1 MPDLIHILIVE
12 DDADFSFLIKNMI
25 DKDEQMEA
33 VGCAFN
39 RQDAV
44 EMACRLQ
51 PDIVL
56 MDLNLSSVHLDGI
69 EASREI
75 RLLTDAKVI
84 ILTAFEDPQITIEAC
99 KNSFACAYVFKNQFS
114 ILPDTIR
121 KAASGPTP
129 QEYMINSLIL
139 SDLSVAERSVF
150 LMMMGEDVK
159 LRSTAKTIYN
169 QTAGLLKKLN
179 LRSEGELRHLFR
191 GVGESKVY
199 NKGM

>member
-1 MPDLIHILIVE
+1 MSDLIRILIVE

-25 DKDEQMEA
+25 SKETQMET

-39 RQDAV
+39 HQDAID
-44 EMACRLQ
+44 MACRLK

-69 EASREI
+69 ETSRDI

-84 ILTAFEDPQITIEAC
+84 ILTAFEDPQITIDAC
-99 KNSFACAYVFKNQFS
+99 KNSFACAYVFKSQFS

-129 QEYMINSLIL
+129 QEYMIRSLIL
-139 SDLSVAERSVF
+139 SDLSAAERSIF

-159 LRSTAKTIYN
+159 LKSTPKTIYN
-169 QTAGLLKKLN
+169 QKASLLKKLHLKN
-179 LRSEGELRHLFR
+179 QAELLHLF
-191 GVGESKVY
+191 GGY
-199 NKGM
+199 

>member
-1 MPDLIHILIVE
+1 MPDKIRILIVE
-12 DDADFSFLIKNMI
+12 DDTDFSFLIKSMI
-25 DKDEQMEA
+25 NKEEQMET
-33 VGCAFN
+33 VGCAFT
-39 RQDAV
+39 RQDAI
-44 EMACRLQ
+44 EMACSLK

-99 KNSFACAYVFKNQFS
+99 KSSFACAYVFKSQFS

-139 SDLSVAERSVF
+139 SDLSTAERSVF

-169 QTAGLLKKLN
+169 QKAGLLKKLN
-179 LRSEGELRHLFR
+179 LKSQEELKHLFGGMMFDR
-191 GVGESKVY
+191 GH
-199 NKGM
+199 

>member
-1 MPDLIHILIVE
+1 MPNLIRILIVE
-12 DDADFSFLIKNMI
+12 DDADFSFLIKSMI
-25 DKDEQMEA
+25 DKEEQMEA

-44 EMACRLQ
+44 DMANRLR

-69 EASREI
+69 EASKEI

-99 KNSFACAYVFKNQFS
+99 KNSFACAYVFKSQFS

-139 SDLSVAERSVF
+139 SDLSTAERSVF
-150 LMMMGEDVK
+150 LMMLGEDVK

-169 QTAGLLKKLN
+169 QRSGLLKKLN
-179 LRSEGELRHLFR
+179 LKSPEELKHLF
-191 GVGESKVY
+191 G
-199 NKGM
+199 GMRFDRKD